1 MKKNLPLIIIVVILV
16 AILGYLKYNKS
27 KTNFEEISFN
37 VADIQQIGS
46 ITISD
51 KNGNKT
57 ILAKIDGKWR
67 VNDSFYAEHG
77 KMLLLLNTLNKLQIE
92 MPVGDSMRKMAIQD
106 LRTLGKEISIK
117 DSDGKELKTFYLG
130 SQMGSGNNMILSEN
144 GQVSPDP
151 YIVKLPGIKATDLKH
166 GFPAT
171 PDAWYS
177 TEVFST
183 PIDKIKNIR
192 VAYTEKPQ
200 FSFKLSKDEDI
211 IKIEPLIDSLKINK
225 PLNKEHV
232 VQFLL
237 EFESKNFEN
246 RLKNDS
252 AVLYVKKSNPAY
264 TIEIEDVLGEKRFIK
279 LYKIPANFAGLD
291 LGGGSIDAT
300 GKKLPFNIEKYWA
313 FASYTKEYA
322 IAQHYVF
329 GPILVPYSYF
339 FEDSKSK

>member
-1 MKKNLPLIIIVVILV
+1 MKKNLPLIIIVAILIG
-16 AILGYLKYNKS
+16 ILGYLKYNKS

-37 VADIQQIGS
+37 IPDIKQIGS

-57 ILAKIDGKWR
+57 ILAKKDGKWR
-67 VNDSFYAEHG
+67 VNDSFYAEHN
-77 KMLLLLNTLNKLQIE
+77 KMLILLNTLNKLQIE
-92 MPVGDSMRKMAIQD
+92 IPIGDSMRKMAIQD
-106 LRTLGKEISIK
+106 LRILGKEISIK
-117 DSDGKELKTFYLG
+117 DDEGKELKTFFLG

-171 PDAWYS
+171 PEAWYS

-183 PIDKIKNIR
+183 PIDKIKTISVN
-192 VAYTEKPQ
+192 YYEKPQ
-200 FSFKLSKDEDI
+200 LSFKLSKDEDI
-211 IKIEPLIDSLKINK
+211 IKIDPIVDSMKIDK
-225 PLNKEHV
+225 PLNKERV

-237 EFESKNFEN
+237 EFESKNFES

-252 AVLYVKKSNPAY
+252 AVLYIKNTKPAY
-264 TIEIEDVLGEKRFIK
+264 TIELEDVLGEKRHIK
-279 LYKIPANFAGLD
+279 LYKIPANFAGMD
-291 LGGGSIDAT
+291 LGGGALDAT
-300 GKKLPFNIEKYWA
+300 GKKMPFNIEKYWA

-329 GPILVPYSYF
+329 GPVLVSYSYF
-339 FEDSKSK
+339 FEEKK